1 MVLEDKLMKS
11 KRTVIGI
18 IIGIIAAM
26 LRSVVFINSLNSMAG
41 IGIGICLGISFGIS
55 GSLIFSKKDKDK

>member
-1 MVLEDKLMKS
+1 MKC
-11 KRTVIGI
+11 KRI
-18 IIGIIAAM
+18 IIGITVGIIAAA
-26 LRSVVFINSLNSMAG
+26 LWSVVFIKSLNSMAG